1 MAEVRDERKL
11 PRPDR
16 SHVSFTTDT
25 PGLREINVSPIS
37 LASSGKG
44 NSRLDGRHHSGHP
57 MLWNPRI
64 RNIDTFPT
72 FNDSNVDGYR
82 GRGRRHNNEK
92 AEASAPRCRRS
103 CAIDL
108 KQVGQLAGSM
118 PPCKAGRTGKATAT
132 SPYRDALGM
141 STESR
146 REGERRASHSHLSI
160 PHGRTGWT
168 NANATDTPQTDVIPG
183 CQTSIRHPH
192 MPPLP
197 PLQ

>member
-57 MLWNPRI
+57 MLWNAASETSTLSLHI
-64 RNIDTFPT
+64 
-72 FNDSNVDGYR
+72 NVDGYR

-92 AEASAPRCRRS
+92 AEASAHRCRRS

-132 SPYRDALGM
+132 SPYRDARGIQK
-141 STESR
+141 SPDEKENVGPPTHISQ
-146 REGERRASHSHLSI
+146 SHMAGRG
-160 PHGRTGWT
+160 GRTRMQST
-168 NANATDTPQTDVIPG
+168 HHKP
-183 CQTSIRHPH
+183 
-192 MPPLP
+192 M
-197 PLQ
+197 